1 MPRKSNLSRRRF
13 LKKAATAAYA
23 APLIVSLPANASMTR
38 CGSGR
43 QARAKTAITPG
54 LGHHQS
60 KWSKSKAPTKSS
72 KAQRSALDRPFK
84 HGKEG

>member
-1 MPRKSNLSRRRF
+1 MARKSNLSRRRF
-13 LKKAATAAYA
+13 LKKAAGAAYA

-54 LGHHQS
+54 LGQNEGKWGRAKSHS
-60 KWSKSKAPTKSS
+60 KTGSSLGISHSQHSKSNK
-72 KAQRSALDRPFK
+72 R
-84 HGKEG
+84 

>member
-1 MPRKSNLSRRRF
+1 MPRKINSSRRRF

-23 APLIVSLPANASMTR
+23 APLIVSLPANASVTR

-43 QARAKTAITPG
+43 QARVKTAITPG
-54 LGHHQS
+54 LGHNQG
-60 KWSKSKAPTKSS
+60 KWGKSKDFSRVGKSTGS
-72 KAQRSALDRPFK
+72 VQSPHHN